1 MFVAREKELKELKEK
16 LLDDRFESILI
27 YGRRRIG
34 KTELIKEAAKQFNGL
49 FIYYE
54 CKHSLLGDNIEG
66 LTREIQRICKVNFLF
81 DSIKSAL
88 EYVFEYAKEHKV
100 LLVIDEFPFLLET
113 SPSIVSDIRDLI
125 DSYKMITDMKF
136 ILSGSYVDVMKS
148 LNDGSSETY
157 VRFTCIMQLN
167 TFDYYD
173 SSKFYPNYSD
183 EDKILMYSV
192 FGGVAFFNSLIDA
205 SKSAVEN
212 IKNLIIEPKSI
223 LQLEVENTITAE
235 TNKIPAVNSV
245 LELISRGTKKY
256 TDIVNAL
263 TAKNGSSISPDYL
276 LKKLIDLELIK
287 KVAPINDKNNRKRV
301 FYSFSDNLMD
311 FYYCY
316 IYRNKNMNAIL
327 TAADFYAEMIEEDLK
342 RNYLPKKFES
352 ISREFLIRANRA
364 HKIEPLIYE
373 IGTYSFDDA
382 KKKINRQFDVV
393 TRDKN
398 GYISYEC
405 KYTDKPV
412 TKETINEE
420 ELQTRSSNLEVYK
433 LGFISK
439 SGFAYDID
447 KTKYNIFSLS
457 DFYDLN

>member
-1 MFVAREKELKELKEK
+1 MFVAREKELKELKGK

-100 LLVIDEFPFLLET
+100 LLAIDEFPFLLET

-157 VRFTCIMQLN
+157 GRFTCIMQLK

-382 KKKINRQFDVV
+382 KRKINRQFDVV

-439 SGFAYDID
+439 SGFADDID
-447 KTKYNIFSLS
+447 KTKYNLFSLS
-457 DFYDLN
+457 DIYGFN